1 MNKRLRSS
9 IRVRST
15 FAILP
20 DNVPNVITFHN
31 RHLPHNDTAMNLGDK
46 HRAGTIAAPS
56 FSLLRLSA
64 LARLGGALVVIA
76 ALWATVFWALA

>member
-1 MNKRLRSS
+1 
-9 IRVRST
+9 
-15 FAILP
+15 
-20 DNVPNVITFHN
+20 
-31 RHLPHNDTAMNLGDK
+31 MNLGHD
-46 HRAGTIAAPS
+46 RQAPAAAPS